1 MSRIGKQPIHIP
13 AGVQVARDGTDVRVK
28 GPKGE
33 LSLAL
38 HPSVHCAQE
47 NSTLT
52 ITVTNPDEKSQRA
65 LWGLSQRLVA
75 NMVQGVTAG
84 FSKQLEVNGVG
95 FKVALSGTS
104 LTLSLG
110 FSHPVVFQ
118 LPAGISA
125 IVEKNV
131 ITISGIDKQLVG
143 ETAARIRSLKKP
155 EPYKG
160 KGIKYTDEKIRRKA
174 GKAGKA
180 GGKK

>member
-13 AGVQVARDGTDVRVK
+13 SGVQVTVDGSAVRVK

-33 LSLAL
+33 LSLTL
-38 HPSVHCAQE
+38 HPVVGCTHDGS
-47 NSTLT
+47 
-52 ITVTNPDEKSQRA
+52 TVTVTVGYPTEKNQRA
-65 LWGLSQRLVA
+65 LWGLFQRLIA
-75 NMVQGVTAG
+75 NMVSGVTNG
-84 FSKQLEVNGVG
+84 FSKTLEVNGVG
-95 FKVALSGTS
+95 FKVASSGNA

-118 LPAGISA
+118 LPEGVQAG
-125 IVEKNV
+125 VEKNV
-131 ITISGIDKQLVG
+131 ITISGVDKQLVG
-143 ETAARIRSLKKP
+143 ETAARIRALKKP

-160 KGIKYTDEKIRRKA
+160 KGIKYTDETIRRKA